1 VLGYAPPCAYAFRT
15 ERENEMPTTKKYWVK
30 VIRPVIEHA
39 VVEVEASSY
48 QSALEEAAELAIDLD
63 DSEWSPAP
71 ESDDYSVHPVAA
83 YEQSDVEDEIDVLDM
98 VTHRYALLEA
108 DLDAGQGRLLLQPW
122 MESQSSLMVSD
133 LASDWSEEVG
143 ALLAEGVEG
152 FLQDLQ
158 EFQAEV
164 APDRGAEDL
173 PSNVISFAKAQARRN
188 APRGGKDE

>member
-1 VLGYAPPCAYAFRT
+1 
-15 ERENEMPTTKKYWVK
+15 MPTTKKYWVK
-30 VIRPVIEHA
+30 VIRPVIEHT

-48 QSALEEAAELAIDLD
+48 QSALEEAAELAVDVD

-108 DLDAGQGRLLLQPW
+108 DLNAGQGRLLLQPW

-133 LASDWSEEVG
+133 LASDWSEEVE
-143 ALLAEGVEG
+143 ALREEGVEG

-158 EFQAEV
+158 EFQQLQAEV
-164 APDRGAEDL
+164 TPDQGTENL

-188 APRGGKDE
+188 APRGGQDE